1 MGWSDVLVI
10 YGHDTISVLWG
21 NSAYYVKLSGEDL
34 SHYLNNIESVALRK
48 CPYHHCHNNKHF

>member
-21 NSAYYVKLSGEDL
+21 NSAYYVKLSG
-34 SHYLNNIESVALRK
+34 
-48 CPYHHCHNNKHF
+48 